1 MRFQQRSEREFEF
14 YSRRRFSERDVIFK
28 ARYRGLGATAR
39 TAGLWGGSFESFM
52 SERTCLF
59 SSNRAGQPI
68 RASLHYVSW
77 PLEDAEA
84 EIERNDLPSVIGIK
98 LPKIPP
104 VLHYSRRLAV
114 YVWPTELARPALTA
128 RPVAVAAS
136 PSV

>member
-1 MRFQQRSEREFEF
+1 
-14 YSRRRFSERDVIFK
+14 
-28 ARYRGLGATAR
+28 
-39 TAGLWGGSFESFM
+39 
-52 SERTCLF
+52 LF

-68 RASLHYVSW
+68 RANLHYVSW

-84 EIERNDLPSVIGIK
+84 EIERNDLPSAIGIK
-98 LPKIPP
+98 LPDIEP

-114 YVWPTELARPALTA
+114 YVWPTELARPALAA